1 MNKNFAALII
11 MDGFGLAKPS
21 PGDAISPDTA
31 PNIYRLMREYPFTQL
46 GASGYSVGLPDCQM
60 GNSEVGHLNIGAGR
74 VVYQE
79 LTRITKSIEDKDFYT
94 NVVLLG
100 AIKNAIEKGTN
111 LHLMGLL
118 SDGGVHSHQEHLY
131 ALLTLAKQ
139 NGLAN
144 RTFIHCF
151 MDGRDVP
158 PDSGKCYIGQLEEKI
173 KEIGAGKIATVM
185 GRYYAMDRD
194 NRWDREEK
202 AYNAMVLGEGDIA
215 TDGET
220 AMQNSYDNKVM
231 DEFVLPCVIIRD
243 GKPVAKIGRDDSII
257 CFNFRPDRAREITRA
272 FIQPDFAGFER
283 KAGYFNVHYVSMTQY
298 DATFENIHVA
308 YSPQT
313 LNNTLGEV
321 LSTNGKKQFRI
332 AETEKYAHVTFFFNG
347 GVEKPN
353 DGEDRYLIPSP
364 KVATYDLKP
373 EMSAYEVTDKAV
385 ELIES
390 QTYDVMIMNY
400 ANCDMVGHSGILK
413 AAQEAVRA
421 VDMCIN
427 RVVSAILGVGGS
439 VLITAD
445 HGNAD
450 EMIDPDTGGAFTA
463 HTTNPVPCMLVSN
476 KYKNVHLRDGGI
488 LADIAPTI
496 LEILGIEKPEE
507 MTGKTLIESG
517 AEK

>member
-1 MNKNFAALII
+1 MNKDFAALII
-11 MDGFGLAKPS
+11 MDGFGLAEPS
-21 PGDAISPDTA
+21 LRDAISPETA

-46 GASGYSVGLPDCQM
+46 GASGYSVGLPDGQM

-79 LTRITKSIEDKDFYT
+79 LTRITKSIKDKDFFS

-100 AIKNAIEKGTN
+100 AIKNAIEKGTS

-118 SDGGVHSHQEHLY
+118 SDGGVHSHQDHLY
-131 ALLTLAKQ
+131 ALLTLARE

-158 PDSGKCYIGQLEEKI
+158 PDSGKNYIGQLNEKI

-194 NRWDREEK
+194 NRWDRVQK
-202 AYNAMVLGEGDIA
+202 AYSAMVLGEGDA
-215 TDGET
+215 APDALA
-220 AMQNSYDNKVM
+220 AMQNSYGSKVM
-231 DEFVLPCVIIRD
+231 DEFVLPCVIMRD
-243 GKPVAKIGRDDSII
+243 GKPVAKVQRDDSVI
-257 CFNFRPDRAREITRA
+257 CFNFRPDRTREITRT

-283 KAGYFNVHYVSMTQY
+283 KAGFFNVHYVSMTQY
-298 DATFENIHVA
+298 DATFQNIHIA

-313 LNNTLGEV
+313 LSNTLGEV
-321 LSTNGKKQFRI
+321 LSKNGKKQFRI

-373 EMSAYEVTDKAV
+373 EMSAFEVTDKAV
-385 ELIES
+385 QLIGS
-390 QTYDVMIMNY
+390 KTYDVMIMNY

-413 AAQEAVRA
+413 AAQEAVKA
-421 VDMCIN
+421 VDECVS
-427 RVVSAILGVGGS
+427 RVVFAILDVGGS
-439 VLITAD
+439 VILTAD

-450 EMIDPDTGGAFTA
+450 EMVDPDTGGAFTA
-463 HTTNPVPCMLVSN
+463 HTTNPVPCILVSN
-476 KYKNVHLRDGGI
+476 RYKNARLRPGGI

-496 LEILGIEKPEE
+496 LAIMGIEKPEE
-507 MTGKTLIESG
+507 MTGKTLIEGG
-517 AEK
+517 AE